1 MVIPRSAPNSPLM
14 VGVAEQLA
22 ATVAVVVVGAGPVL
36 AAPQALALARQT
48 MLCSG
53 VEAELLVLEQF
64 RIMEVEVAPA
74 EVRPIKMVETAFTAA
89 GAVDRAAEP
98 DLVEHRFLVAPAEPG
113 PMPVM
118 AHNRVEA
125 AAAGAS
131 AGLEIAEKVEMD
143 FFAFGLTEWHRRK
156 IWDKQN
162 RWQGFR
168 RKVFG

>member
-1 MVIPRSAPNSPLM
+1 M

-74 EVRPIKMVETAFTAA
+74 EVRPIKMVETASTAA

-98 DLVEHRFLVAPAEPG
+98 DLVEHRFLVAPAELG

-125 AAAGAS
+125 AAVGAS
-131 AGLEIAEKVEMD
+131 AGLGIAERAEMD
-143 FFAFGLTEWHRRK
+143 FSVFGSMEWHRRK
-156 IWDKQN
+156 IWDKQSKW
-162 RWQGFR
+162 RGFR